1 MSSQHKNSFLSGS
14 DIPSLEKLPNGIAAY
29 LYGYPLVI
37 TGVTEQRSTNS
48 VATPSSGAAPIN
60 QFGKQLEF
68 PSVEF
73 AAVVLPS
80 TSTLYNSAFLNLHK
94 EPIILHLP
102 DFGDR
107 FFQMPILDGWTNVNP
122 DSPSTRMESPEGE
135 YVIVGPNDNRDY
147 SGEGRMVIKMATE
160 TAWIVGR
167 VFSDGT
173 DKDLAYINEK
183 LYPYL
188 TLTPWSKRNDKDYQ
202 PPTDLPFDPFVA
214 LFSNP
219 NVSIQEM
226 NAATF
231 FTKLAAMMNYNAPIL
246 PQDEKMVARLKEIG
260 FSFDDGVSFEYAK
273 LSEEAQANLEKEV
286 EQAKKYLEV
295 RPIDKEVITTGWSFP
310 TEESLANYGDE
321 YGYRAK
327 IARWALGANPVPDVV
342 YGYAKGDYLHGD
354 NTYSLTFD
362 TLPPVSSKAFWSVT
376 IYNSDGTLVYN
387 EEAEKAGVKYNAI
400 GVPNVQDH
408 TPFLTNDDTSITL
421 HLQSMPPED
430 RNSPE
435 FQNWLPIP
443 LVEDSLGSKNFIVFL
458 RMYIADLEIQE
469 DGDYV
474 IEKGHYVLKD
484 NWFPGEIK
492 QKS

>member
-1 MSSQHKNSFLSGS
+1 MSSQRKNSFLSGS
-14 DIPSLEKLPNGIAAY
+14 DIPSLEKLPNGIATY

-80 TSTLYNSAFLNLHK
+80 TSTLYNSAFLNLKK
-94 EPIILHLP
+94 EPLILHLP
-102 DFGDR
+102 DFGNR

-122 DSPSTRMESPEGE
+122 DSPSTRMGSPEGE

-167 VFSDGT
+167 IFSDGT

-188 TLTPWSKRNDKDYQ
+188 TLTPWSKRNDKNYQ

-214 LFSNP
+214 LFSTP
-219 NVSIQEM
+219 NVVIQEM

-246 PQDEKMVARLKEIG
+246 PQDEKMVARLKAIG
-260 FSFDDGVSFEYAK
+260 FNFDDGVSFDYAK
-273 LSEEAQANLEKEV
+273 LSEEAKANLDKEV

-295 RPIDKEVITTGWSFP
+295 RPLSEEIITTGWSFP
-310 TEESLANYGDE
+310 TDESLADYGID
-321 YGYRAK
+321 YNYRAK

-342 YGYAKGDYLHGD
+342 YGYAKGEYLHGD

-387 EEAEKAGVKYNAI
+387 EEAEKAGVHYNAI

-408 TPFLTNDDTSITL
+408 TPFLTNDGTSITL
-421 HLQSMPPED
+421 RLQSMPPED
-430 RNSPE
+430 RDSPE

-443 LVEDSLGSKNFIVFL
+443 LVPDSLGSKNFIVFL
-458 RMYIADLEIQE
+458 RMYIADLETV
-469 DGDYV
+469 D
-474 IEKGHYVLKD
+474 GHYVIRDGNYVLKGD
-484 NWFPGEIK
+484 WFPGEIK
-492 QKS
+492 QID